1 MIVLCDVS
9 VIKIS
14 NSKIQNDGKN
24 KTEIKNCKI
33 GPEIR
38 CLCVILN
45 LGLNT

>member
-1 MIVLCDVS
+1 MIVLRNVP
-9 VIKIS
+9 VVEIG

-38 CLCVILN
+38 CLCMILDP
-45 LGLNT
+45 GLNT